1 LPLNVLLT
9 YLAEDSSASDSNE
22 EESKTDNEEEEEE
35 AEESDDDEDE
45 DGEDDDDNTSM
56 PTLKKKLPVKKAA
69 TLTTASPKK
78 KPAAKKNSVD
88 SLAEGVTSLSLGC
101 KKWSFKTADP
111 FFVRGPFTKAEGR
124 FDFDYCEVDILIGT
138 PLPQEYISA
147 VLSPEGT
154 HIIYK
159 KAVPEMFGETARVKT
174 EMGKKWRFDNSCVLS
189 HDDTCQLIQETSKA
203 KDKKFWCD
211 DEDAQ
216 AIELPVRCQ
225 GMIHRTYPIYA
236 SGQMITDQKQYTMIM
251 TCRVECHDQRNRR
264 ERKGKI
270 LVFDDGEV
278 ERIARE

>member
-1 LPLNVLLT
+1 
-9 YLAEDSSASDSNE
+9 
-22 EESKTDNEEEEEE
+22 
-35 AEESDDDEDE
+35 
-45 DGEDDDDNTSM
+45 M
-56 PTLKKKLPVKKAA
+56 PTATLVKKKSPVKKAA

-78 KPAAKKNSVD
+78 KPAAKKNLVD
-88 SLAEGVTSLSLGC
+88 SLAEGVTDLSLGC

-111 FFVRGPFTKAEGR
+111 FFLRGPFTKTEGR
-124 FDFDYCEVDILIGT
+124 FVFDFCEVDILIGT

-159 KAVPEMFGETARVKT
+159 KAVPEMCGETARVKT
-174 EMGKKWRFDNSCVLS
+174 EMGKKWRFDNSRVLS
-189 HDDTCQLIQETSKA
+189 HDDTCQLIRETSKA
-203 KDKKFWCD
+203 KDRKFWCD

-216 AIELPVRCQ
+216 AIELPVRCR

-236 SGQMITDQKQYTMIM
+236 TGQIIIGQKQYSMIM

-270 LVFDDGEV
+270 LVFDDGDVQTSDEDDSSDDDDDDDDDAAAPV
-278 ERIARE
+278 ALPDLHMSGT